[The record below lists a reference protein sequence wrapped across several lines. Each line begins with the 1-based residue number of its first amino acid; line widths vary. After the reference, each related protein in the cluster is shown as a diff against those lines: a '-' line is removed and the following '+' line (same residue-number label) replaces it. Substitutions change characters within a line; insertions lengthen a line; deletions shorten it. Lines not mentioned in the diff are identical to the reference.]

1 MTGVVES
8 VVLVPE
14 VVRSRGER
22 GEGGA
27 RDERDAGGDPGQLP
41 AGLRAELPGGGGRD
55 GARGVRRERVPRGS
69 QPVRADAQRVAA
81 AGDPGAEA
89 VITGGHDRVR
99 RLLRRVRADAGG
111 RARHGVR
118 RRGADQG
125 VLRREVQLRDGAD
138 QLGWRGVHLTQRAYS
153 VMAELLYHKGFA
165 SPAPVKFPHQ

>member
-1 MTGVVES
+1 MSATRVVIPGNFP
-8 VVLVPE
+8 LGCAC
-14 VVRSRGER
+14 RATSRR
-22 GEGGA
+22 WT
-27 RDERDAGGDPGQLP
+27 RRRP
-41 AGLRAELPGGGGRD
+41 
-55 GARGVRRERVPRGS
+55 RGVRRERVPRGS
-69 QPVRADAQRVAA
+69 QPVRADAQRAAA

-89 VITGGHDRVR
+89 VVPGGHDRVR